1 MTSGRWGEKYL
12 FSSDIGPLL
21 RNTSLS
27 AVLRTFLSLNPLGGS
42 LSLLSLLLFFLIQV
56 SSINK
61 SIGRLLCL
69 PFENPGPAEAG
80 PCQKRASSRFEAGTS
95 VPLPTTLGSP

>member
-56 SSINK
+56 LSNN
-61 SIGRLLCL
+61 LLTDLCIM
-69 PFENPGPAEAG
+69 
-80 PCQKRASSRFEAGTS
+80 T
-95 VPLPTTLGSP
+95 